1 MIKTENEAMQH
12 HIEQLLA
19 LGYKEEELP
28 LILRREEETGIS
40 FVAARQL
47 DLEQPWL
54 LEEVKADAEESGFVY
69 DDLSDDD
76 NDEDIE

>member
-1 MIKTENEAMQH
+1 MIKAENEAMQH
-12 HIEQLLA
+12 HIEQLLE

-47 DLEQPWL
+47 DMEQPWL

-69 DDLSDDD
+69 DDLSD
-76 NDEDIE
+76 NHDEDIE

>member
-1 MIKTENEAMQH
+1 MIKAENEAMQH
-12 HIEQLLA
+12 HIEQLLE

-47 DLEQPWL
+47 DMEQPWL

-69 DDLSDDD
+69 DDLSD
-76 NDEDIE
+76 NYDEDIE

>member
-12 HIEQLLA
+12 HIEQLLE

-28 LILRREEETGIS
+28 LILQREEETGIS

-47 DLEQPWL
+47 DMEQPWL

-69 DDLSDDD
+69 DDLSDDN